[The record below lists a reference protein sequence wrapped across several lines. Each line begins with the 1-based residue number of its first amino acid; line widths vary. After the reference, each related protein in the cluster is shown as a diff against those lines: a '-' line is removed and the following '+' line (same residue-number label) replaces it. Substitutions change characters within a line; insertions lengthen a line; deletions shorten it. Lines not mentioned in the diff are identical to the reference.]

1 MEAVSISPDGSL
13 LVTGGRDGLLIL
25 MNLQIPS
32 VLPVTDSSNTKVT
45 LSATVRHSC
54 EVLEESLKHLN
65 PPEEI
70 SHTEEDLSEATEADI
85 QNEPKQRIRYDD
97 IMSENKPDLD
107 AGRVIQRRISGSN
120 ERRIKEKVVDI
131 PTMIA
136 HLSARASFIEEPSSS
151 SGESSDYDSEEDTE
165 GQFQV
170 KPADSVLDQK
180 DTVMEI
186 MESNKHPPLPSQLSL
201 PPDEAQERSKKR
213 VNLFE
218 RKERDS
224 SAASD
229 DADGMDNVVLLMKN
243 FLDDNKPDEVAHS
256 NDVKGHE
263 TGQEYSIPVSG
274 LVPGEREGDFMMK
287 DLSDRESLPG
297 LFSFSLEHPN
307 SGVDYNL
314 EQLPSVP
321 MAHLS
326 DNFFPRISSHHQE
339 SLQDQQ
345 FVSVRKNANGK
356 KLGRHSTNQSNEYG
370 DEVPLS
376 MI

>member
-32 VLPVTDSSNTKVT
+32 VLPVTDSGNTKVT

-170 KPADSVLDQK
+170 KPAHSVLNQK

-201 PPDEAQERSKKR
+201 LPDETQRRSKKR

-224 SAASD
+224 SAVD

-243 FLDDNKPDEVAHS
+243 FLDDNKPDEVAH
-256 NDVKGHE
+256 NDDVKGHE
-263 TGQEYSIPVSG
+263 IGQEYSIPVSG
-274 LVPGEREGDFMMK
+274 LVPGEREGDFMLK

-307 SGVDYNL
+307 SGVDFNL

-326 DNFFPRISSHHQE
+326 DNFFPHISSRHQE
-339 SLQDQQ
+339 SLQDQP